1 MRRLLDGPAAR
12 ATGLAA
18 ASALAAVAVCA
29 LVGTQVLMH
38 PGSAVVGRNPSSDF
52 QIMTWSLEWWPW
64 AVSHGIDPL
73 HTHLLWPPGGFSTLW
88 MTTIPV
94 PALLAL
100 PLTLTAGPLVAYN
113 VLMLAAVLLATAAA
127 YLLCYELTTR
137 VVPSILGG
145 LVFGLS
151 PYMLG
156 HTLSQHLDLT
166 FVFPLPLLVLLGLRY
181 LRGTISG
188 RRFVF
193 GFAVLLLVLVGSSL
207 ELFIDLTFVGA
218 IVGALVLVFAGSQRR
233 PLACLG
239 GRVALA
245 YAACLPVLVPIG
257 ILGLTSGRG
266 PFPFLPSDYAVDLLN
281 LVDPTPTMLT
291 GVFRSATAV
300 SGHFVGNI
308 GERDGYIGV
317 PLLVVS
323 LLAVRAEWRR
333 GAWIA
338 GLLVVVAVLFSLGP
352 TLTVDGRPLL
362 GLPFAMAQLPVL
374 ADALPDRMSLFA
386 ALGLSCLCALWFA
399 QPGRRALRVGVGAL
413 VAISLFPNFW
423 PVRSLPHAWADS
435 TAFAWST
442 PQIPAGFVD
451 DRRWPRVV
459 KPGSTVLVLP
469 TRDRTDSS
477 YWQAQ
482 SGMRFAL
489 AIPETPFV
497 PQQIAANPTVA
508 RLVDNVLPQFD
519 GIVLGAARLRAFL
532 HADHVGAIV
541 AIRGVAR
548 RWLRLAQRATAT
560 RPVALSG
567 ALVFRVRAGLKPLV
581 AAGEINVARARV
593 RSVRA
598 PAHRDP
604 RPFVRAWLHF
614 DGTRAH
620 LRVRLANT
628 APHDA
633 VTLSSPTGDAEAPS
647 VAIDASGRAAVV
659 FTEWRDRELL
669 LRVATNM
676 GSGWQIATLD
686 RSRLPIWSQRV
697 TVTPGGTVIAA
708 WIDDAGAR
716 RRLRAAALPRG
727 GHWQT
732 VTTLDNGDGLGAIA
746 LGSGRGNLAVVAWPD
761 SVASEGRVRATIYTN
776 GAWQPVLT
784 LARSLARLDT
794 VTVARPRA
802 ASVRWR
808 RWESGGSAFFEA
820 PRRGVILTK
829 PELLIKPEDLIGV
842 RRSPKQTKARGRLR
856 SSARRRAE

>member
-18 ASALAAVAVCA
+18 TSALAAVAACA
-29 LVGTQVLMH
+29 LVGTRVLLH

-73 HTHLLWPPGGFSTLW
+73 RTHLLWPPGGFSALW

-113 VLMLAAVLLATAAA
+113 VLMLAAVVLATAAA

-137 VVPSILGG
+137 VGPSILGG

-181 LRGTISG
+181 LKGTISG
-188 RRFVF
+188 RRFVA
-193 GFAVLLLVLVGSSL
+193 GFVVLLLILVGSSL
-207 ELFIDLTFVGA
+207 ELFIDFTFIGG
-218 IVGALVLVFAGSQRR
+218 IVGALVLVFAGSERR
-233 PLACLG
+233 PLARLG
-239 GRVALA
+239 GRIALA

-257 ILGLTSGRG
+257 ILGLTGARG

-281 LVDPTPTMLT
+281 LVYPTPTVLA
-291 GVFRSATAV
+291 GVLRSATAV

-338 GLLVVVAVLFSLGP
+338 GLLVVVAVLLSFGP

-386 ALGLSCLCALWFA
+386 TLGLSCLCALWFA
-399 QPGRRALRVGVGAL
+399 QPGRRALRLGVGAL

-423 PVRSLPHAWADS
+423 PVRSLPHAWAIS

-442 PQIPAGFVD
+442 PHPQAGFVD
-451 DRRWPRVV
+451 ARRWPRFV

-469 TRDRTDSS
+469 TRDRTAAS
-477 YWQAQ
+477 YWQVQ
-482 SGMRFAL
+482 SGMRFKL

-508 RLVDNVLPQFD
+508 RLVDNVLPQLD
-519 GIVLGAARLRAFL
+519 GIALGAARLRAFL
-532 HADHVGAIV
+532 HADHVGAVV
-541 AIRGVAR
+541 AIRGVGL
-548 RWLRLAQRATAT
+548 RWLRLAHRATAT

-567 ALVFRVRAGLKPLV
+567 TLVYRVRAGLKPLV
-581 AAGEINVARARV
+581 AAGEIALARARV
-593 RSVRA
+593 RAVRA

-633 VTLSSPTGDAEAPS
+633 VTLSSPAGDAEAPS

-676 GSGWQIATLD
+676 GSGWRIATLD

-697 TVTPGGTVIAA
+697 TVTPGGTVLAA
-708 WIDDAGAR
+708 WIDDGGAR
-716 RRLRAAALPRG
+716 RSLRAAALPLD

-732 VTTLDNGDGLGAIA
+732 VTTLDDGDGLGTVA
-746 LGSGRGNLAVVAWPD
+746 LGSGRANLAVVAWPD
-761 SVASEGRVRATIYTN
+761 SVANEGRVRATIYTN
-776 GAWQPVLT
+776 GTWQPVVT
-784 LARSLARLDT
+784 LAHSLGRLDT

-802 ASVRWR
+802 TSVRWR
-808 RWESGGSAFFEA
+808 QWESGGSSFFEA
-820 PRRGVILTK
+820 RRRGATLTK
-829 PELLIKPEDLIGV
+829 PELLIKPAAA
-842 RRSPKQTKARGRLR
+842 Q
-856 SSARRRAE
+856 SARA